1 MSARDEWRPGA
12 PGMLT
17 SGDVWSQSRP
27 ATVNVLMWSTDNA
40 DGNNVYARPRGP
52 IADVV
57 RDLVWQ
63 TWRELRPTLAQR
75 YPDAIV
81 TVRPDDCYRGRWHY
95 TVWSH
100 PLVSSV
106 DVDRDSPVTSVV
118 SARDVDETRG

>member
-1 MSARDEWRPGA
+1 MSARSEWREGA
-12 PGMLT
+12 PGVLT
-17 SGDVWSQSRP
+17 SGAVWSQSRP
-27 ATVNVLMWSTDNA
+27 ATVNVLMWSADNA
-40 DGNNVYARPRGP
+40 DGNNVYARPRGL

-57 RDLVWQ
+57 RDLVEQ

-81 TVRPDDCYRGRWHY
+81 TVRPDYCHRGRWTY

-100 PLVSSV
+100 PLVESV
-106 DVDRDSPVTSVV
+106 DVDRECPVTSRV

>member
-1 MSARDEWRPGA
+1 MSARSDEWRPGA

-17 SGDVWSQSRP
+17 HGDVWSSRER
-27 ATVNVLMWSTDNA
+27 VNVLMWSADNA
-40 DGNNVYARPRGP
+40 DGNNVHARPRGP
-52 IADVV
+52 IATVV

-75 YPDAIV
+75 YPDAV
-81 TVRPDDCYRGRWHY
+81 LTVRPDYCQRGRWTY

-100 PLVSSV
+100 PLVASV